1 MLHKYL
7 VFVCTVEQF
16 KAMRM
21 DTAHLVADGE
31 GGVLGFT
38 AARALRFRGC
48 YVSYADVS
56 GGGVRCEGL
65 ISTPWLEML
74 RYTTKHHCVR

>member
-1 MLHKYL
+1 MTLDYRARIG
-7 VFVCTVEQF
+7 TVQQF

-21 DTAHLVADGE
+21 DNACLIADGE

-56 GGGVRCEGL
+56 GGGVRYVFRPSL
-65 ISTPWLEML
+65 T
-74 RYTTKHHCVR
+74 Y

>member
-1 MLHKYL
+1 
-7 VFVCTVEQF
+7 
-16 KAMRM
+16 M
-21 DTAHLVADGE
+21 DTAYLVADGE

-56 GGGVRCEGL
+56 GGGVRYGGL
-65 ISTPWLEML
+65 DTNPFDRSLFGIPVSTTANSGSKTLHFFENIH
-74 RYTTKHHCVR
+74 TGGT

>member
-1 MLHKYL
+1 MSMPPRSHSALPTYVPPL
-7 VFVCTVEQF
+7 TLAQQF

-21 DTAHLVADGE
+21 DNAYLVADGE

-56 GGGVRCEGL
+56 GGGVRL
-65 ISTPWLEML
+65 VQKI
-74 RYTTKHHCVR
+74 

>member
-1 MLHKYL
+1 MRCPDTWLLCLRVSRVSAFISPSK
-7 VFVCTVEQF
+7 TVEQF

-21 DTAHLVADGE
+21 DNAHLVADGE

-38 AARALRFRGC
+38 AARALLFRGC

-56 GGGVRCEGL
+56 GGGVR
-65 ISTPWLEML
+65 
-74 RYTTKHHCVR
+74 